1 MADLSC
7 PPGIDRLSVHD
18 LGCPGLLLE
27 VRSSGEAT
35 WYGCGRTP
43 AGERRQ
49 VRLGGRDTL
58 ALDQARL
65 RCCELRANLIN
76 NSGQVPP
83 KAGRVGC
90 IRLSEFV
97 EEHYLP
103 FVKTYKKSW
112 RCDKSMLDCHLLPAF
127 GSLPLNQISPQLVM
141 EMHARSRASGLA
153 VATANRLVITLRF
166 MFNLAL
172 RWQIKGVHGNPATH
186 LPLPFVD
193 NQRQVFLE
201 PPEILRL
208 FSALSES
215 ANSLLQPIVSM
226 LLLTGA
232 RKREVLD
239 SRWETIDFEHGNWT
253 IMHTKTNRSRTIPI
267 GPDLIEL
274 LRCRLKDANGS
285 PWVFAN
291 PQTGKPF
298 VSIFYAWD
306 AARQRAS
313 LPQLRM
319 HDLRHSF
326 ASFLINSG
334 HSLYEVQKLLG
345 HRTPSMTQ
353 RYAHLSDASLRSA
366 TASAARIVKAS
377 SVGYAK
383 SEF

>member
-1 MADLSC
+1 M
-7 PPGIDRLSVHD
+7 
-18 LGCPGLLLE
+18 
-27 VRSSGEAT
+27 
-35 WYGCGRTP
+35 
-43 AGERRQ
+43 
-49 VRLGGRDTL
+49 RDSL

-65 RCCELRANLIN
+65 RCCELRTNLIN
-76 NSGQVPP
+76 NSDQVPA
-83 KAGRVGC
+83 KSGRVGC

-97 EEHYLP
+97 EQRYLP

-127 GSLPLNQISPQLVM
+127 GSLPLNQITPQLVM

-153 VATANRLVITLRF
+153 VATANRLVISLRF

-172 RWQIKGVHGNPATH
+172 RWQIKGVQVNPATH

-193 NQRQVFLE
+193 NQRQVFLD
-201 PPEILRL
+201 PPEIFRL

-215 ANSLLQPIVSM
+215 GNSLLQPVVSM

-239 SRWETIDFEHGNWT
+239 SRWETIDLEHGNWT

-274 LRCRLKDANGS
+274 LRSRLKDANGS

-291 PQTGKPF
+291 PETGKPF

-313 LPQLRM
+313 LPELRM

-353 RYAHLSDASLRSA
+353 RYAHLSDSSLRSA
-366 TASAARIVKAS
+366 MSSAAKIVQAS
-377 SVGYAK
+377 SAGYAEAA
-383 SEF
+383 S